1 MNGTPRAV
9 HELNRLRLSGLARAA
24 ALDRLVYAG
33 TFAGLRRMRHVSLPA
48 KTFGLD
54 L

>member
-1 MNGTPRAV
+1 MNGTPGAA

-33 TFAGLRRMRHVSLPA
+33 TFAGLRRVGHVSSPA
-48 KTFGLD
+48 STLGLD